1 MGFSPDWL
9 ALREPADNAARDA
22 DLLRTAVEA
31 AGANPVILDLGCGT
45 GSTVR
50 ALAPFLVGHAKW
62 RLVDNDSQLL
72 ELAGADAGDAVSLHR
87 QDLQDLHKLPLDGV
101 TLVTAS
107 ALLDLVS
114 RKWLVELA
122 SMINVPVY
130 FALSYNGVMS
140 WNPEDSRDKNMTE
153 AFNTHQ
159 QTDKGFGPALG
170 ASSVQTA
177 GEIFAAS
184 GFEVKVADST
194 WRLGVE
200 HEELQSQLVAGIA
213 EAAKQT
219 GEADAENWAA
229 ARIQA
234 ASKTSCNIGHGD
246 IFAAPKSLTS
256 EVANAAN

>member
-9 ALREPADNAARDA
+9 ALREPADNAARDTE
-22 DLLRTAVEA
+22 LLRAAVGA
-31 AGANPVILDLGCGT
+31 AGPNPVILDLGCGT

-50 ALAPFLVGHAKW
+50 TMVQFLSGHAKW
-62 RLVDNDSQLL
+62 RLVDNDSKLL
-72 ELAGADAGDAVSLHR
+72 ELAGAEAGEAVSLHR

-122 SMINVPVY
+122 SMVNVPVY

-153 AFNTHQ
+153 AFNRHQ
-159 QTDKGFGPALG
+159 QSDKGFGPALG

-177 GEIFAAS
+177 SEIFAAA

-200 HEELQSQLVAGIA
+200 DAELQSQLVSGIA
-213 EAAKQT
+213 AAAGQV
-219 GEADAENWAA
+219 GVDDSEDWAA
-229 ARIQA
+229 ARISA
-234 ASKTSCNIGHGD
+234 ASKTLCNIGHGD
-246 IFAAPKSLTS
+246 ILATPKSLTS
-256 EVANAAN
+256 EVANAAS

>member
-1 MGFSPDWL
+1 MGFSPYWL
-9 ALREPADNAARDA
+9 ALREPADNAARNA
-22 DLLRTAVEA
+22 ELLAAAVGA
-31 AGANPVILDLGCGT
+31 AGPNPVILDLGCGT

-50 ALAPFLVGHAKW
+50 AMVPFLSGHAKW
-62 RLVDNDSQLL
+62 RLVDNDSKLL
-72 ELAGADAGDAVSLHR
+72 ELAGAEAGDAVSLHR
-87 QDLQDLHKLPLDGV
+87 QDLQELHKLPLDGV

-153 AFNTHQ
+153 AFNAHQ
-159 QTDKGFGPALG
+159 QTDKGFGRALG
-170 ASSVQTA
+170 PSSVQSA
-177 GEIFAAS
+177 SEIFVAA
-184 GFEVKVADST
+184 GFEVRVADST
-194 WRLGVE
+194 WQLGVE
-200 HEELQSQLVAGIA
+200 DAELQSQLVAGIA

-229 ARIQA
+229 ARISA
-234 ASKTSCNIGHGD
+234 ASQTSCNIGHGD
-246 IFAAPKSLTS
+246 IFATPKSMTS
-256 EVANAAN
+256 EVANAAS